1 MKKKITCL
9 LISAMVAG
17 VCSTPINAYA
27 ANNRVTR
34 INGSDRYGTSI
45 EIGKKFVGDE
55 SVDAVILASGKDYPD
70 ALTGSI
76 LSKKYNAPIILVDYD
91 PKTSMEQIAFIQSRL
106 NPNGKVYLLGGEK
119 NINNNYI
126 NYLKQ
131 IGYENI
137 ERIGGVDRYE
147 TNTKIVE
154 KAEVKEGTPVIIA
167 SSKSFADALS
177 MSPISGAKQYPILL
191 TEKDTLTSSAIKQ
204 IEEIKPKEVFIAGG
218 VGAISDEVQNEIKD
232 IIANTK
238 GNEVIRLSGK
248 DRYETS
254 MEILNHFSKE
264 LKDESIFIASGKTFP
279 DALSGSALAS
289 KTESPILLSNSQTI
303 VDSKPELDNYKSVN
317 ILGGKFSVEKFTEQR
332 LNNEESFLFYIN
344 SASKEDEKN
353 YIVGNFEKFST
364 DIKEVD
370 EYCKYYKIPTA
381 IVNEKGGK
389 TYILDGGQDIPI
401 STSAKI
407 EVSDDVDINVID
419 WNKMGNGNVMAT
431 KKITFDNLKNNQGF
445 RGSSVFNIE
454 FKDNKIVKITQEY
467 RP

>member
-1 MKKKITCL
+1 MKNKINYL
-9 LISAMVAG
+9 LIFIMVAAICSITIN
-17 VCSTPINAYA
+17 VCASS
-27 ANNRVTR
+27 NRVTR

-45 EIGKKFVGDE
+45 EIGEKFVEDE
-55 SVDAVILASGKDYPD
+55 SADAVILASGKDYPD

-91 PKTSMEQIAFIQSRL
+91 PKTSMEQIAFIQSKL

-131 IGYENI
+131 IGYKNI

-191 TEKDTLTSSAIKQ
+191 TEKDTLTSNAIKQ
-204 IEEIKPKEVFIAGG
+204 MEKIKPKEVFIAGG

-232 IIANTK
+232 IIANIK

-303 VDSKPELDNYKSVN
+303 IDSKPELDNYKSVN

-332 LNNEESFLFYIN
+332 LNDEETFLFYIDSIYEEN
-344 SASKEDEKN
+344 GKIYMN
-353 YIVGNFEKFST
+353 GTFGKFMK
-364 DIKEVD
+364 DIEELE
-370 EYCKYYKIPTA
+370 EYCKYYKITSSVMYVEGREPCIA
-381 IVNEKGGK
+381 DV
-389 TYILDGGQDIPI
+389 GQDIPMSTPVKVEI
-401 STSAKI
+401 SNDVEVKI
-407 EVSDDVDINVID
+407 LDWPNRPSDVLV
-419 WNKMGNGNVMAT
+419 GT
-431 KKITFDNLKNNQGF
+431 KIITFDDFKNNIGWTGRAF
-445 RGSSVFNIE
+445 FDVE
-454 FKDNKIVKITQEY
+454 FKDNKISKMVQEF